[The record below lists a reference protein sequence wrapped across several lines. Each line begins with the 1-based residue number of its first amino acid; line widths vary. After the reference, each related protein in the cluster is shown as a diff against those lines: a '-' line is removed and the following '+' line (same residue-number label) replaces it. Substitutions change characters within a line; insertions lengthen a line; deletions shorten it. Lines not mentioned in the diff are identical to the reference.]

1 MLFPISD
8 DNRGITT
15 IAYVTYTL
23 LALNIGVFVYQMA
36 NPEFTY
42 AYSVIPQEITQGVD
56 LVEPVA
62 VTAGGQTVVIPQA
75 PGPPIIY
82 LTLLSHMFMP
92 VSYTHLT
99 LPTKA

>member
-8 DNRGITT
+8 DNRDVSTT
-15 IAYVTYTL
+15 AYVTYTL
-23 LALNIGVFVYQMA
+23 LALNIAVFIYQMA

-56 LVEPVA
+56 LIEPVDIE
-62 VTAGGQTVVIPQA
+62 VPGG
-75 PGPPIIY
+75 Y
-82 LTLLSHMFMP
+82 SP

-99 LPTKA
+99 LPTIYSV